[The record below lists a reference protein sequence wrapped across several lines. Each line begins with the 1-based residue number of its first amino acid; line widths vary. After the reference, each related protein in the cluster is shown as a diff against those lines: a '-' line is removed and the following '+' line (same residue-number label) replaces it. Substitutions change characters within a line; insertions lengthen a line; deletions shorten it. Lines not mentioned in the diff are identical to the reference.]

1 MRIFK
6 RSSLMHLHSGNHSLS
21 TGTTIRKKVKM
32 TSVENTLDD
41 ELRERDV
48 ELDMLL

>member
-1 MRIFK
+1 
-6 RSSLMHLHSGNHSLS
+6 MHLHSGNHSLS

-32 TSVENTLDD
+32 TSVENMLDD
-41 ELRERDV
+41 ELRERERERERERDV

>member
-1 MRIFK
+1 
-6 RSSLMHLHSGNHSLS
+6 MHIHSGNHSLS
-21 TGTTIRKKVKM
+21 TGTTIRKKNM

-41 ELRERDV
+41 ELREGDV